1 MTNLSKLFSCQDLT
15 RVNSYS
21 PDPTSADV
29 SYDAFISTSS
39 CGGPHKAEI
48 MIWLAAYD
56 LTPISKTGT
65 TPHTRNAIP
74 GWDLFVGT
82 NAQTN
87 VPAYSFVSQNSPMT
101 TYNNGDLLSF
111 FKYLKSANFIDGTE
125 YLQEMHA
132 GTEPASGTNVKFTTS
147 AFTLATT

>member
-1 MTNLSKLFSCQDLT
+1 
-15 RVNSYS
+15 
-21 PDPTSADV
+21 
-29 SYDAFISTSS
+29 
-39 CGGPHKAEI
+39 

-56 LTPISKTGT
+56 LTPITKTGA
-65 TPHTRNAIP
+65 TPYTKNAIP

-87 VPAYSFVSQNSPMT
+87 VPAYSFVTQSSPMK
-101 TYNNGDLLSF
+101 TYNGNLLSF
-111 FKYLKSANFIDGTE
+111 FDYLKGANFIDGTE

-147 AFTLATT
+147 AFTLSSS